1 MAGIK
6 EKLNEI
12 KAVEDTLTLN
22 KVARFAYT
30 EEAYETND
38 ANGVSDY
45 DVNRQQNIPVA
56 NSDILKVNETVL
68 AKGFRSQASSITRML
83 MNHFLGRISYN
94 LNKLNDNMSGLLS
107 GLSDSLGKPEGIAT
121 LDGDGRIPYSQLPES
136 AMEYKGTWDA
146 STNTPT
152 LADGTGDT
160 GDFYLVSVAG
170 TQDLGSGET
179 AFAEGDRVIYDGI
192 VWQKLSGGSV
202 KSVNGNTPD
211 GTGNITLD
219 TFENLNV
226 TNELNLKGTSVEE
239 LIKRAVNSIALNNW
253 TAISDTK
260 FGTNAIKSVAY
271 GNGRWIAVGD
281 SGKASYS
288 DDNGDTWTAISDMKF
303 GNYSIRSIAYG
314 SGRWIAVGAA
324 GKASYSD
331 DNGST
336 WISISSVALGAIF
349 GTNAIN
355 SVAYGNGRWIAVGDL
370 GKASY
375 SNDGIE
381 WNSMSDTKFGT
392 NAINSVAYNNGY
404 WIAVGAAGKAS
415 YISPLSP
422 SWTAISDMKFGTTI
436 IRSIAY
442 GNGRWIAVGFAG
454 KASYSKFADGS
465 WTAMSEMGFGSNDI
479 TTIAYGNGMWVA
491 SGYPAEVFYSEN
503 NGVTWTVKRE
513 SNFVNARFNSVA
525 YGNGRWIAV
534 GNGGHAYFSLCLLEN
549 I

>member
-6 EKLNEI
+6 EKLDEI
-12 KAVEDTLTLN
+12 KAIEDKLTLN

-94 LNKLNDNMSGLLS
+94 LNKLNDNMSDLLS

-179 AFAEGDRVIYDGI
+179 AFAEGDRVIYDGT

-211 GTGNITLD
+211 GSGNITLD
-219 TFENLNV
+219 TFGTIEV
-226 TNELNLKGTSVEE
+226 TQGNITNIKGDYIYARSFQGSAANFSDIRTNKLTSSGDIICEGTLDVTEGLNLKGSPIEDLVKGSVKSVNGTEPDDNGNVT
-239 LIKRAVNSIALNNW
+239 LVDFINLLVTGDIILKGVSVVTWIKRVVSSAVLSNW
-253 TAISDTK
+253 TAASDTK
-260 FGTNAIKSVAY
+260 FNGSSIFSITRSGLICIAVGGSGKASYSSDDGRTWTALSDLTFNNNAINAIAYSNGTWIAVGASGKASLNTGRTWSDISDMKFGSDGINAIAY
-271 GNGRWIAVGD
+271 GNGKWIAVGD

-288 DDNGDTWTAISDMKF
+288 NNGTTWTAISDMK
-303 GNYSIRSIAYG
+303 
-314 SGRWIAVGAA
+314 
-324 GKASYSD
+324 
-331 DNGST
+331 ST
-336 WISISSVALGAIF
+336 
-349 GTNAIN
+349 
-355 SVAYGNGRWIAVGDL
+355 
-370 GKASY
+370 
-375 SNDGIE
+375 
-381 WNSMSDTKFGT
+381 
-392 NAINSVAYNNGY
+392 
-404 WIAVGAAGKAS
+404 
-415 YISPLSP
+415 
-422 SWTAISDMKFGTTI
+422 
-436 IRSIAY
+436 
-442 GNGRWIAVGFAG
+442 
-454 KASYSKFADGS
+454 
-465 WTAMSEMGFGSNDI
+465 
-479 TTIAYGNGMWVA
+479 
-491 SGYPAEVFYSEN
+491 
-503 NGVTWTVKRE
+503 
-513 SNFVNARFNSVA
+513 
-525 YGNGRWIAV
+525 
-534 GNGGHAYFSLCLLEN
+534 
-549 I
+549 